1 MTDTR
6 LSRGDLLKLVLLR
19 FGLGIVGL
27 SLLLFLPAGTLGYWQ
42 AWLWLVTL
50 ITPMVFVLSYLLR
63 NDPDLLERRMR
74 IRETQQTQRRVVQ
87 FGWIWL
93 LLAFTVPG
101 LDQRFGWSHVPATI
115 VIAADVLMFL
125 SYCLFIWVLRE
136 NSYASRVIEV
146 EKGQKVISSG
156 PYALIRHPLYASA
169 VGIYLFAPLVLAS
182 YWAVIPGALIIPILI
197 VRILNEEKVLTKEL
211 PGYEEYMRKVRHRLV
226 PGIW

>member
-6 LSRGDLLKLVLLR
+6 LPRGELLKLVLLR
-19 FGLGIVGL
+19 FGLGFVGL
-27 SLLLFLPAGTLGYWQ
+27 WLLLFLPAGTLGYWQ

-101 LDQRFGWSHVPATI
+101 LDQRFGWSQVPAAI
-115 VIAADVLMFL
+115 IIAADVLMFL
-125 SYCLFIWVLRE
+125 SYCLFIWVMRE

-156 PYALIRHPLYASA
+156 PYAIIRHPLYASA
-169 VGIYLFAPLVLAS
+169 IGIYLFTPLVLAS
-182 YWAVIPGALIIPILI
+182 YWALIPGALIIPILI
-197 VRILNEEKVLTKEL
+197 VRILNEEMVLTKEL
-211 PGYEEYMRKVRHRLV
+211 PGYEEYMRKVRYRLI